1 MSFGELGLA
10 GEVRPVKFGAE
21 RMAEAAKQ
29 GFSVAIVPQSNM
41 PRDLPSGMKI
51 IGVSKLEDALAQAFA

>member
-21 RMAEAAKQ
+21 RIAEAAKQ
-29 GFSVAIVPQSNM
+29 GFSAAIVPQSNV
-41 PRDLPSGMKI
+41 PRDQPSGMKI
-51 IGVSKLEDALAQAFA
+51 IGVTKLEEALTQAFA